1 MKAGTAQKL
10 VLNMLSTGTMI
21 RLGKVYGNLMVDVQA
36 TNQKLVHRARRLVS
50 QLDEVD
56 LIQAQALLD
65 QSGGEVKTAIVMQR
79 REVDAAQARQLLQG
93 VEGQLRRLID
103 PA

>member
-1 MKAGTAQKL
+1 
-10 VLNMLSTGTMI
+10 
-21 RLGKVYGNLMVDVQA
+21 
-36 TNQKLVHRARRLVS
+36 
-50 QLDEVD
+50 
-56 LIQAQALLD
+56 
-65 QSGGEVKTAIVMQR
+65 MQR